1 MHYPFT
7 VCDTGNCV
15 FNAAHYR
22 ILSFA
27 HKRRSNSDPTV
38 AQKWRMARTSPAK
51 SRPPLDEERL
61 RELALRYVGRFATT
75 RARLLSYLTRKIRE
89 RGWSGESPAD
99 PDGLADRLVELRY
112 IDDAGY
118 AVMKGAAM
126 ARRGLGPRRIRA
138 GLQADGVDE
147 PDRAEAEEQA
157 NATQW
162 DSAHALARRKRIG
175 PYATT
180 EIAPSA
186 RQRHIAAFL
195 RAGHDFATARR
206 WVEAQPGEIPEATE

>member
-1 MHYPFT
+1 M
-7 VCDTGNCV
+7 
-15 FNAAHYR
+15 
-22 ILSFA
+22 
-27 HKRRSNSDPTV
+27 
-38 AQKWRMARTSPAK
+38 AQKWRMTRTSPAK

-89 RGWSGESPAD
+89 RGWSGDDPAD
-99 PDGLADRLVELRY
+99 PDALADRLVELRY
-112 IDDAGY
+112 VDDAGY

-157 NATQW
+157 SSAQW
-162 DSAHALARRKRIG
+162 DAAHALARRKRIG
-175 PYATT
+175 PYATAA
-180 EIAPSA
+180 IDPAV
-186 RQRHIAAFL
+186 RQRHMAAFL